1 MLQLFSTKTD
11 LVSRKF
17 DDEANENET
26 KKKKKKAKM
35 PLKNIRRIFSEIFH
49 VSRQLRACPSEIN
62 RARIAPTLVSFA
74 VIDTVMS

>member
-1 MLQLFSTKTD
+1 MLQLFSTKSD

-17 DDEANENET
+17 DDEANESET
-26 KKKKKKAKM
+26 KKKKAKI

-62 RARIAPTLVSFA
+62 RDGIASTLVSFA
-74 VIDTVMS
+74 IIDTVMP

>member
-17 DDEANENET
+17 DDEANENE
-26 KKKKKKAKM
+26 KKAKI

-49 VSRQLRACPSEIN
+49 VSRQLRVCPSEIN
-62 RARIAPTLVSFA
+62 RDRIAPTLVSFA
-74 VIDTVMS
+74 VIDTVLFM

>member
-1 MLQLFSTKTD
+1 MLQLFSTKSD

-26 KKKKKKAKM
+26 KKAKI

-62 RARIAPTLVSFA
+62 RDGIASTLVSFA
-74 VIDTVMS
+74 IIDTVMP